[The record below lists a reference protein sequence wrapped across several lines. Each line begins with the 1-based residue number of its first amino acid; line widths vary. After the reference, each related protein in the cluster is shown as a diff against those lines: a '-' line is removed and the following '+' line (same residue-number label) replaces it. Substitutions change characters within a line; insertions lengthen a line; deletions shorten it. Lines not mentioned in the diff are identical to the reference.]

1 MAFNMSSVVKL
12 RRDQDGEWFKCPY
25 VADGSFEVRI
35 NFLDSDEWA
44 KLLARAKKPDGKT
57 VDDEKLAR
65 LIADISVSGWRGLT
79 KEAMLELFPGMEPE
93 QVAEIPESGVPADQE
108 TKYILLREQSDVY
121 RWISKLSNDRA
132 AYVAARKDAERKN

>member
-1 MAFNMSSVVKL
+1 MSFKMASVVKL

-25 VADGSFEVRI
+25 VTAGDFEVRI
-35 NFLDSDEWA
+35 NFLDSDEWT
-44 KLLARAKKPDGKT
+44 KLLAKAKKPDGKT

-65 LIADISVSGWRGLT
+65 LIADTSVSGWRGLT

-93 QVAEIPESGVPADQE
+93 QVEQIPESGIPADAE
-108 TKYILLREQSDVY
+108 TKYVLLREQSDVF

-132 AYVAARKDAERKN
+132 AYVEARKDSERKN